1 MRQAKVTERV
11 MLLQRRNAKIKSEY
25 QAEMRLAGAMSTAV
39 IETIAAKYNLTSMQ
53 IYRILKNS

>member
-1 MRQAKVTERV
+1 